1 MVLIKNPERLGAY
14 LRDHHPRDRP
24 LTIWTST
31 LRRTV
36 HTAAVVRSVLEGDG
50 SGCGRWVAVAVAWLD
65 RARYCGHF
73 DTKHG
78 YGWMIA
84 VAVRLIFLRF

>member
-50 SGCGRWVAVAVAWLD
+50 SGSCVAVDGVAVAPLD
-65 RARYCGHF
+65 RAHQCGHF
-73 DTKHG
+73 DTKYDHD
-78 YGWMIA
+78 WMIDVA
-84 VAVRLIFLRF
+84 VAVEL